1 MDSILKVPPNL
12 GESVT
17 WRVWGEVI
25 FGVGRKRARVLEWG
39 EEKVTRNWEIST
51 LVVGGKE
58 AEEELF
64 QKECC

>member
-1 MDSILKVPPNL
+1 MILKVPPNL

-51 LVVGGKE
+51 LAAGGGEE